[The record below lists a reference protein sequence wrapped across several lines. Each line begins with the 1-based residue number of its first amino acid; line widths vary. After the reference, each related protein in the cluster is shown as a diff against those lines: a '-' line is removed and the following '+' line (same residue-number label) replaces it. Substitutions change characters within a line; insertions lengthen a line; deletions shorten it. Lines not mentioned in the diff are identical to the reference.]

1 MNETHAEKLSFFATM
16 PHACSYLPEQEA
28 VTLFADP
35 DVPVNTEIYGQLI
48 DFGFRRSGAHIYRPR
63 CPHCT
68 ACVPVRV
75 PVDSFLPNRSQRR
88 NLVKNRDI
96 EVTPVDACFHDEHFD
111 LYRRY
116 IGSRHTGGGM
126 DDPSIEKYMEFLV
139 SPYISSYFFEF
150 RCQGK
155 LLAVAVTDS
164 LPQGLSAVYTFYE
177 PEEARRGL
185 GVFSVLWE
193 IQETA
198 RLRLPWLYLGYWIEQ
213 SPKMNYK
220 INYQPIETYIDSQ
233 WVTRSS

>member
-1 MNETHAEKLSFFATM
+1 MSTSDNSELSFYATM
-16 PHACSYLPEQEA
+16 PHACSYLPAQEA

-35 DVPVNTEIYGQLI
+35 DVPINTEIYAQLI

-63 CPHCT
+63 CPQCS
-68 ACVPVRV
+68 ACIPIRV

-88 NLVKNRDI
+88 NLVKNSDI
-96 EVTPVDACFHDEHFD
+96 EVTRVDAVFSDEHFD
-111 LYRRY
+111 LYQRY
-116 IGSRHTGGGM
+116 ISTRHAGGGM
-126 DDPSIEKYMEFLV
+126 DNPSIEKYMEFLV
-139 SPYISSYFFEF
+139 SPYIDSHFYEF
-150 RCQGK
+150 RYQGK
-155 LLAVAVTDS
+155 LLAVAVADA

-177 PEEARRGL
+177 PDQSQRGL

-198 RLRLPWLYLGYWIEQ
+198 RLGLPWLYLGYWIEQ

-233 WVTRSS
+233 WVIKNS